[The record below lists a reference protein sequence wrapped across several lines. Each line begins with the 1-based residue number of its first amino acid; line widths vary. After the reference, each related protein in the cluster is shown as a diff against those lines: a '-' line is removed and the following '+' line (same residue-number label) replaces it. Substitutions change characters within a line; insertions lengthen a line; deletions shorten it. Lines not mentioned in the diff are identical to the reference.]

1 MKFAYDKSKAQRIIN
16 HEDIMLKTY
25 SKIISTYTSLFEQY
39 DCSLK
44 VRLFW
49 IDFSTERRSNR
60 RLPFRIGYACYVC
73 CEVQR
78 DGKEVQVK
86 SADGEADYYSLS
98 ATWMVSSIE
107 RSFLKAKVSRY
118 ERIFSVVIERPIEY
132 AICVAISAVMKLVIP
147 CSQASPFGAKG

>member
-86 SADGEADYYSLS
+86 VL
-98 ATWMVSSIE
+98 M
-107 RSFLKAKVSRY
+107 AKQIIIHY
-118 ERIFSVVIERPIEY
+118 QLHGW
-132 AICVAISAVMKLVIP
+132 CH
-147 CSQASPFGAKG
+147 Q

>member
-1 MKFAYDKSKAQRIIN
+1 MKFAYDKSKAQHIIN

-60 RLPFRIGYACYVC
+60 RLPFRIGVMRVMYV
-73 CEVQR
+73 
-78 DGKEVQVK
+78 VK
-86 SADGEADYYSLS
+86 FRE
-98 ATWMVSSIE
+98 T
-107 RSFLKAKVSRY
+107 AKKY
-118 ERIFSVVIERPIEY
+118 
-132 AICVAISAVMKLVIP
+132 K
-147 CSQASPFGAKG
+147 